1 MRMEQDPTLLL
12 LMYFVVPVWLMAG
25 FADWLCHRATNIE
38 TTSGAK
44 ESVIHL
50 LLFAEVGGPF
60 LAVLLLEVNALVI
73 AFMIVMF
80 FVHEATT
87 LWDLSYADTLRK
99 ITPVEQH
106 VHSYLELMPLTAVLM
121 VSARHWPQCLALFG
135 LGDEAPRFD
144 IAFKANPLPLAYII
158 GAVVAALLFAVL
170 PYMEEL
176 LRGLRANHGRLVPRA
191 AGSSTQ

>member
-1 MRMEQDPTLLL
+1 MEQDPTLLL
-12 LMYFVVPVWLMAG
+12 LMYFVMPVWLMAG

-38 TTSGAK
+38 ITSGAK

-50 LLFAEVGGPF
+50 LLFAEVGGPL
-60 LAVLLLEVNALVI
+60 LAVLLLEINALVI

-87 LWDLSYADTLRK
+87 LWDLSYAVTLRK
-99 ITPVEQH
+99 ITPIEQH
-106 VHSYLELMPLTAVLM
+106 VHSYLELLPLTAVLM
-121 VSARHWPQCLALFG
+121 ISARHWPQFLALFG

-158 GAVVAALLFAVL
+158 GAVVAALLFAIL

-176 LRGLRANHGRLVPRA
+176 LRGLRANHGRFVPLPAR
-191 AGSSTQ
+191 SSAQ